1 MYKAKLE
8 YKDYY
13 VLKMDIKKFFYSIDP
28 NILFE
33 LLKKY
38 FKDKALLELSSKLIF
53 CEDDELG
60 IAIGNYTSQY
70 FANIYL
76 NELDQFVKHKLRVRY
91 YLRYMDDFILLVK
104 NKEIAKEIFHQIEKF
119 LKEKLNLELNHKSKY
134 YPSSMGVD
142 FCGYRVY
149 YTHRLVRNR
158 SKINMKKRIKTWNY
172 LYEVGGQLDEK
183 FISQSIS
190 SWKAHIKHA
199 CSYNLYKFY
208 LRKIKFDLPIK
219 DIFLDKET
227 VYVQLSLFDDLI

>member
-1 MYKAKLE
+1 
-8 YKDYY
+8 
-13 VLKMDIKKFFYSIDP
+13 IKKH
-28 NILFE
+28 
-33 LLKKY
+33 
-38 FKDKALLELSSKLIF
+38 FKDKKLINLSKKLIF
-53 CEDDELG
+53 EKDVEFG
-60 IAIGNYTSQY
+60 IPIGNYTSQY

-76 NELDQFVKHKLRVRY
+76 NELDQYVKRTLKIKY
-91 YLRYMDDFILLVK
+91 YLRYMDDFVLLVK
-104 NKEIAKEIFHQIEKF
+104 TKEEAKEIFFKIKTF
-119 LKEKLNLELNHKSKY
+119 LWENLNLELNHKSKY